1 MKEIDIYF
9 LNLIIIKLEFINFS
23 WKILHCA
30 VNFEVIRIYP
40 IQERRLKESISW
52 GTAYVCTYF
61 TYLRS
66 VVVATTSWIYV
77 SSERIHVDLHSCS
90 VLLLLSLLYLHVYVL

>member
-1 MKEIDIYF
+1 M
-9 LNLIIIKLEFINFS
+9 
-23 WKILHCA
+23 LHCD

-52 GTAYVCTYF
+52 STAYVLT
-61 TYLRS
+61 LL
-66 VVVATTSWIYV
+66 TSWIYV

-90 VLLLLSLLYLHVYVL
+90 VMLLPSLLYLHVRICTLTTALTDEM

>member
-1 MKEIDIYF
+1 M
-9 LNLIIIKLEFINFS
+9 
-23 WKILHCA
+23 LHCA
-30 VNFEVIRIYP
+30 VNFEVIQIYP

-52 GTAYVCTYF
+52 STAYVLTLLTY
-61 TYLRS
+61 
-66 VVVATTSWIYV
+66 VATTSWIYV

>member
-1 MKEIDIYF
+1 MFF
-9 LNLIIIKLEFINFS
+9 LNLIMIKLVFIHFS
-23 WKILHCA
+23 WKMLHCA

-40 IQERRLKESISW
+40 IQERRLKESI
-52 GTAYVCTYF
+52 CTYF

-90 VLLLLSLLYLHVYVL
+90 VMLLLSLLYLHVYVL

>member
-1 MKEIDIYF
+1 M
-9 LNLIIIKLEFINFS
+9 
-23 WKILHCA
+23 LHCA
-30 VNFEVIRIYP
+30 VNFEVIQIYP
-40 IQERRLKESISW
+40 IQERTQREHQL
-52 GTAYVCTYF
+52 GHGVCTYF

-90 VLLLLSLLYLHVYVL
+90 VMLLLSLLYLHVYVL

>member
-1 MKEIDIYF
+1 M
-9 LNLIIIKLEFINFS
+9 IKLVLINFS

-30 VNFEVIRIYP
+30 VNFEVIQIYP

-52 GTAYVCTYF
+52 GTAVCTYF

-90 VLLLLSLLYLHVYVL
+90 VMLLLSLLYLHVHICTLTTAS